1 MAFIDG
7 VIDNVQELFSAVWS
21 FVERISEKIVNFVKN
36 IVSWFKDPSRYK
48 KLQENKKLIATS
60 IKQNLE
66 NGQFNVINCLYDT
79 EKEDIVGE
87 YDVSNQDTIGFED
100 SDLDSETKKHFG
112 DKDMI
117 ILK

>member
-1 MAFIDG
+1 MFDSMIS
-7 VIDNVQELFSAVWS
+7 NVVEFFRAVWE
-21 FVERISEKIVNFVKN
+21 FVKKKTVEIVNFVKN

-100 SDLDSETKKHFG
+100 SGLDSETKKHFG

>member
-7 VIDNVQELFSAVWS
+7 VIDNVQELFGAVWS
-21 FVERISEKIVNFVKN
+21 FVKRISEKIVNFVKN
-36 IVSWFKDPSRYK
+36 IVSWFKDPSRHK

-60 IKQNLE
+60 IKRNLE

-79 EKEDIVGE
+79 EKEDIVGD
-87 YDVSNQDTIGFED
+87 YDVSNQYAAGIESEG
-100 SDLDSETKKHFG
+100 LDSETKNRFG

>member
-1 MAFIDG
+1 MIDS
-7 VIDNVQELFSAVWS
+7 VISNIGGFFRAVWE
-21 FVERISEKIVNFVKN
+21 FVKKKTVEIVNFVKN
-36 IVSWFKDPSRYK
+36 IVSWFRDPSIYK

-79 EKEDIVGE
+79 EKEDIVGD
-87 YDVSNQDTIGFED
+87 YDVGNQYADGIESKG
-100 SDLDSETKKHFG
+100 LDSETKNRFG

-117 ILK
+117 VLQ

>member
-1 MAFIDG
+1 MFDSMIS
-7 VIDNVQELFSAVWS
+7 NVVEFFRAVWE
-21 FVERISEKIVNFVKN
+21 FVKKIFVKIVNFAKN
-36 IVSWFKDPSRYK
+36 IVSWFRDPSIYK

-87 YDVSNQDTIGFED
+87 HSAQNEDALGMETKGLDTEA
-100 SDLDSETKKHFG
+100 KKHFG

-117 ILK
+117 ILQ